1 MKTDSLFYRIFQTA
15 PAIFFELIGQP
26 TAEGY
31 QFQSVELK
39 QTAFRID
46 GVFLPPPEA
55 ENKTVYFVEVQ
66 FQKDSLLY
74 HRLFAELFLFLNQNP
89 STANWKAVAIYP
101 NPSLEPEQ
109 TDLYQPL
116 LESSKVQRIYLN
128 QLSSSSVELGVVEL
142 ILEPQETAANKAK
155 QLLSQ
160 AQQASQLPIAVIMEL
175 IETTMVY
182 KFPQLSRQE
191 IVQMLELAT
200 ESKQTRVY
208 QEGLEDGRQQ
218 GLQEGRQEGLEEGR
232 QQGERV
238 LILRQLARKFN
249 QINPQVRS
257 QIELL
262 SLEQLEMLA
271 EVLLDFSSL
280 QDLTNWLEENLRE

>member
-15 PAIFFELIGQP
+15 PTIFFELIGQP
-26 TAEGY
+26 TPEGY

-46 GVFLPPPEA
+46 GVFLPPAEA
-55 ENKTVYFVEVQ
+55 ENQTVYFVEVQ
-66 FQKDSLLY
+66 FQKDPLLY

-89 STANWKAVAIYP
+89 ATANWQAVAIYP
-101 NPSLEPEQ
+101 NSSLEPEQ

-116 LESSKVQRIYLN
+116 LECPRVQRIYLN
-128 QLSSSSVELGVVEL
+128 QLSSSSVELGIVEL
-142 ILEPQETAANKAK
+142 ILEPQQTAADKAK

-160 AQQASQLPIAVIMEL
+160 AKQTSQLPIAVIMEL

-191 IVQMLELAT
+191 IVEMLELAT

-218 GLQEGRQEGLEEGR
+218 GR
-232 QQGERV
+232 QQGERS
-238 LILRQLARKFN
+238 LILRQLTRKLG
-249 QINPQVRS
+249 QLNPQVRS
-257 QIELL
+257 QIESL
-262 SLEQLEMLA
+262 SLEQLEALS
-271 EVLLDFSSL
+271 EVLLDFSSVQELTRWL
-280 QDLTNWLEENLRE
+280 QDNQGV

>member
-26 TAEGY
+26 TPEGY

-55 ENKTVYFVEVQ
+55 ENQTVYFVEVQ
-66 FQKDSLLY
+66 FQKDPLLY

-89 STANWKAVAIYP
+89 NTVDWQAVAIYP
-101 NPSLEPEQ
+101 NPNLEPEQ
-109 TDLYQPL
+109 THLYRTLLASSQVQP
-116 LESSKVQRIYLN
+116 IYLSE
-128 QLSSSSVELGVVEL
+128 LSSSSVELGIVEL
-142 ILEPQETAANKAK
+142 ILEPEETAVDKAK

-160 AQQASQLPIAVIMEL
+160 AQQTSQLPLAVIMEL

-191 IVQMLELAT
+191 IIQMLELAT
-200 ESKQTRVY
+200 DSKQTRVY

-218 GLQEGRQEGLEEGR
+218 GLHEGL
-232 QQGERV
+232 QQGERS
-238 LILRQLARKFN
+238 LILRQLTRKFGQLDP
-249 QINPQVRS
+249 QICY
-257 QIELL
+257 QIEVL
-262 SLEQLEMLA
+262 SLKQLEALS

-280 QDLTNWLEENLRE
+280 EELTRWLQENQGY

>member
-26 TAEGY
+26 TQEGY

-55 ENKTVYFVEVQ
+55 TNPTVYFVEVQ
-66 FQKDSLLY
+66 FQKDPLLY
-74 HRLFAELFLFLNQNP
+74 HRLFAEVFLFLAQNP
-89 STANWKAVAIYP
+89 TTVNWQAVAIYP
-101 NPSLEPEQ
+101 NISLEPEE
-109 TDLYQPL
+109 THLYRTL
-116 LESSKVQRIYLN
+116 LESSQVQRIYLN
-128 QLSSSSVELGVVEL
+128 ELSGSSVELGVVEL
-142 ILEPQETAANKAK
+142 ILEPQETAVNKAK

-160 AQQASQLPIAVIMEL
+160 AQQATQLPIEVIMEL

-182 KFPQLSRQE
+182 KFPQLTRQE
-191 IVQMLELAT
+191 IIQMLELAT
-200 ESKQTRVY
+200 DSKQTRVY
-208 QEGLEDGRQQ
+208 QEGLEDGR
-218 GLQEGRQEGLEEGR
+218 R
-232 QQGERV
+232 QGERV

-249 QINPQVRS
+249 QINPLVRS

>member
-15 PAIFFELIGQP
+15 PTIFFELIGQP
-26 TAEGY
+26 TPEGY

-55 ENKTVYFVEVQ
+55 ENQTVYFVEVQ
-66 FQKDSLLY
+66 FQKDPLLY

-89 STANWKAVAIYP
+89 ATANWQAVAIYP
-101 NPSLEPEQ
+101 NSSLEPEQ

-116 LESSKVQRIYLN
+116 LECPRVQRIYLN
-128 QLSSSSVELGVVEL
+128 QLSSSSVELGIVEL
-142 ILEPQETAANKAK
+142 ILEPQQTAADQAK

-160 AQQASQLPIAVIMEL
+160 ARQTSQLPIAVIMEL

-191 IVQMLELAT
+191 IVEMLELAT

-218 GLQEGRQEGLEEGR
+218 GR
-232 QQGERV
+232 QQGERS
-238 LILRQLARKFN
+238 LILRLLTRKLGQL
-249 QINPQVRS
+249 NPQVRS
-257 QIELL
+257 QIESL
-262 SLEQLEMLA
+262 SLEQLEALS
-271 EVLLDFSSL
+271 EVLLDFSSVQELTRWL
-280 QDLTNWLEENLRE
+280 QDNQGR

>member
-26 TAEGY
+26 TPEGY

-55 ENKTVYFVEVQ
+55 ENQTVYFVEVQ
-66 FQKDSLLY
+66 FQKDPLLY

-89 STANWKAVAIYP
+89 TTASWQAVAIYP

-116 LESSKVQRIYLN
+116 LECSRVQRIYLN

-160 AQQASQLPIAVIMEL
+160 AQQQASQLPLAVIMEL

-191 IVQMLELAT
+191 IVEMLELAT

-218 GLQEGRQEGLEEGR
+218 EGRS
-232 QQGERV
+232 
-238 LILRQLARKFN
+238 LILRQLARKFG
-249 QINPQVRS
+249 QLSPQVRS
-257 QIELL
+257 QIESL
-262 SLEQLEMLA
+262 SLEQLEALS
-271 EVLLDFSSL
+271 EVLLEFSSL
-280 QDLTNWLEENLRE
+280 PELTRWLQANLGE